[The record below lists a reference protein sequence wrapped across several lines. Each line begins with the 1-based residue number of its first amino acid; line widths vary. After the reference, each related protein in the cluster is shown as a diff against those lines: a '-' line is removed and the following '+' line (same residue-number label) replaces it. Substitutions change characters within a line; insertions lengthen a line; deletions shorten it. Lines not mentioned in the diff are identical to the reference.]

1 MPERKLRVFL
11 CHASQDKPVVR
22 ELYQHLLAEEWIDPW
37 LDEENL
43 IPGQDWDMEIEK
55 AVEAT
60 DVVIVCLS
68 KKSITK
74 EGYIQKEIT
83 KALDEANKKPEG
95 VIYIIPLRLEACEV
109 PRRLSRWQWIDYFP
123 HGHRHKVYQNL
134 LNGLSLRADT
144 LGINILETIK
154 RIQSLKN
161 GGKKRL
167 VDVIKDYFNGT
178 RSTVRAVYLGEKI
191 ISVSQAIDLQIVY
204 VLSKINSGEI
214 DSNLDTSIRRSIRY
228 ILSELPA
235 LLGLDNSH
243 RAQMCLL
250 IPYQG
255 GFRVAAYSGIEN
267 YRVVKIEEVFK
278 YSPEPISLAGLAVS
292 QCKPLVINDLSDRDK
307 ENTNYWIRLANN
319 EVQPG
324 SILAYPIIR
333 GLGSVDTEPIAV
345 LYVTSDKKSA
355 FTAVETV
362 ISLLN
367 VFSPKIEIL
376 QRLLEIKNLNST
388 QVKNADVDTD
398 KKLESLT
405 KRFLNGEIRLDDYKE
420 EAKKLE
426 ATRVDLRKVA

>member
-22 ELYQHLLAEEWIDPW
+22 ELYQRLLAEDWIEPW
-37 LDEENL
+37 LDKENL
-43 IPGQDWDMEIEK
+43 LPGQDWDMEIEK

-60 DVVIVCLS
+60 DVVIVFLS

-74 EGYIQKEIT
+74 EGYIQKEIA

-95 VIYIIPLRLEACEV
+95 IIYIIPVRLEECEV

-123 HGHRHKVYQNL
+123 LGHRHEVYQNL
-134 LNGLSLRADT
+134 LNGLRLRADT
-144 LGINILETIK
+144 LGINILEIIK
-154 RIQSLKN
+154 RIQAMKK
-161 GGKKRL
+161 GGKKQL
-167 VDVIKDYFNGT
+167 VDVIKDFFTNT
-178 RSTVRAVYLGEKI
+178 RSAKAVYLGEKI
-191 ISVSQAIDLQIVY
+191 ISVSQAVDLQIVY
-204 VLSKINSGEI
+204 VLSNINSGEI
-214 DSNLDTSIRRSIRY
+214 DSNLDRSIRRSIRY
-228 ILSELPA
+228 ILSELPD

-243 RAQMCLL
+243 RPQLCLL
-250 IPYQG
+250 TPYEG
-255 GFRVAAYSGIEN
+255 GFRVAAYSGIEA
-267 YRVVKIEEVFK
+267 YRVAKIEEVFK

-292 QCKPLVINDLSDRDK
+292 QCKPIVINELSDRDK

-324 SILAYPIIR
+324 SMLAYPIIR

-345 LYVTSDKKSA
+345 LYITSEKKSA

-376 QRLLEIKNLNST
+376 QRLLELKNTTST
-388 QVKNADVDTD
+388 QAKKSDVDTD

-405 KRFLNGEIRLDDYKE
+405 KKFLNGEIGLDDYKE

-426 ATRVDLRKVA
+426 ATRVDLRRVA